1 MEHRDRGRDRV
12 WWRHVQVVRS
22 VSRPWLAGLI
32 IAIGVTAGLSLGGY
46 LYDRSLHA
54 AESQLTAL
62 ASRTLDLDDRLG
74 AGLDDVN
81 RLRRLARR
89 LVFLAVDQVRTVQEL
104 DRRPLG
110 SWIVDEE
117 ARVATHQLQHS
128 VAGFVASDADEL
140 QSNVAELRADLRE
153 VQVAAERSA
162 LVLRR
167 QSDLV
172 GLLMVVLP
180 VVLVTLAGAVVM
192 MLLRTTQRIGEAQEA
207 IFGLKGALEALQRSE
222 ERFRSMILN
231 TSDVVTILT
240 PTGTIEY
247 QSPSVEKVWGYSG
260 DDLNGTSVHA
270 LVHPEDREIAENLFE
285 QAMSRPWLSMA
296 AEFRLQLADGS
307 WCHFDAIVT
316 NLLRAPRVGGI
327 VATFRD
333 ITERKEFE
341 QELSYQA
348 FHDTL
353 TDLAN
358 RALFMDRLERARS
371 RARRNGSTI
380 AVLFLD
386 LDNFKVVNDSLG
398 HAIGDELLIAVSQR
412 IRSCLRNEDML
423 ARLSGDEFAILVEDV
438 TNPEDVR
445 QLAGRVEERF
455 RQPFAVGPHE
465 LFASASIGMVLRTPS
480 DDDTGDLLREAD
492 QAMYA
497 AKQNGKNRSAI
508 YDQTMSAKMS
518 ERLNLETS
526 LRRAVERGE
535 MRVYYQP
542 IVRLGDGNIDGFE
555 ALIRWEHPERGLLYP
570 GEFIPLAEETGLILP
585 IGNWVLEEACR
596 QIREWQLARPDSE
609 PITLS
614 VNVSARQFQSQEL
627 VETLARVLADTGFE
641 PRHLKLEL
649 TESLM
654 MRDIDGALSRLNMLD
669 GLSVQLAVD
678 DFGTGYSSLAY
689 LRRLPISV
697 LKVDKSFVSRLGL
710 DSKDGA
716 IVRSV
721 VTLAHDLGMSVVA
734 EGVETNEQLRQ
745 LRDLGCELAQ
755 GYLFSRPVPGDV
767 ARSMVVPDSVRI
779 GDGYGRLP
787 RLAPPTRMS
796 A

>member
-1 MEHRDRGRDRV
+1 MEQRDRGRDRA
-12 WWRHVQVVRS
+12 WWNHVQVVKS
-22 VSRPWLAGLI
+22 ISRPWLVGLVV
-32 IAIGVTAGLSLGGY
+32 AIGMTAGLSLGGF
-46 LYDRSLHA
+46 LYQRSLRQ
-54 AESQLTAL
+54 AEGQLTAL
-62 ASRTLDLDDRLG
+62 ASRTLSLDDRLG
-74 AGLDDVN
+74 SSLDDIVG
-81 RLRRLARR
+81 LRRLARR
-89 LVFLAVDQVRTVQEL
+89 LVYLSVDQVRTMQEL
-104 DRRPLG
+104 DQRYFG
-110 SWIVDEE
+110 SWVIDEQ
-117 ARVATHQLQHS
+117 ARVATRQLQHS
-128 VAGFVASDADEL
+128 VASFVVSDADDL
-140 QSNVAELRADLRE
+140 RSSVAELRADLRE

-162 LVLRR
+162 AMLRHLI
-167 QSDLV
+167 DLV
-172 GLLMVVLP
+172 GMVMVALPVLLITLAASVVL
-180 VVLVTLAGAVVM
+180 
-192 MLLRTTQRIGEAQEA
+192 MLLHAMERMTEAQAA
-207 IFGLKGALEALQRSE
+207 IYGLRGALEHLQRSE

-260 DDLNGTSVHA
+260 DDLSGSSVHD

-285 QAMSRPWLSMA
+285 Q
-296 AEFRLQLADGS
+296 
-307 WCHFDAIVT
+307 
-316 NLLRAPRVGGI
+316 
-327 VATFRD
+327 
-333 ITERKEFE
+333 
-341 QELSYQA
+341 ELSYQA
-348 FHDTL
+348 YHDTL

-358 RALFMDRLERARS
+358 RALFMDRLERARAK
-371 RARRNGSTI
+371 ARRTGATI

-412 IRSCLRNEDML
+412 IRGCLRHEDML

-438 TNPEDVR
+438 TDPDDVR
-445 QLAGRVEERF
+445 QLATRIEERF

-465 LFASASIGMVLRTPS
+465 LFASASIGMVLRSPS
-480 DDDTGDLLREAD
+480 DDDSGDLLREAD

-497 AKQNGKNRSAI
+497 AKQNGKNRSAL

-526 LRRAVERGE
+526 LRRAVERE
-535 MRVYYQP
+535 ELRVFYQP
-542 IVRLGDGNIDGFE
+542 IVRLEDGNIDGFE
-555 ALIRWEHPERGLLYP
+555 ALVRWEHPERGLLSP
-570 GEFIPLAEETGLILP
+570 VEFIPLAEETGLILP

-596 QIREWQLARPDSE
+596 QIREWQLYRPDAE

-614 VNVSARQFQSQEL
+614 VNVSARQFQSPEL
-627 VETLARVLADTGFE
+627 VETLSRVLADTGFE

-654 MRDIDGALSRLNMLD
+654 MRDIDGALARLTMLD

-697 LKVDKSFVSRLGL
+697 LKVDKSFVSRLAL

-721 VTLAHDLGMSVVA
+721 ITLAHDLGMSVIA
-734 EGVETNEQLRQ
+734 EGVETNEQLRR
-745 LRDLGCELAQ
+745 LKELGCELAQ
-755 GYLFSRPVPGDV
+755 GYLFSRPVPAEI
-767 ARSMVVPDSVRI
+767 ARSMVIPDSVHIVDGSRRI
-779 GDGYGRLP
+779 P
-787 RLAPPTRMS
+787 RLASPTRML